1 MLVNIKTS
9 GIAILAAILKTIK
22 RIPAK
27 KIGEKA
33 KMGKKI
39 SFIKLIF
46 IKIYFLKKHYL

>member
-1 MLVNIKTS
+1 MLVNIKTK

-39 SFIKLIF
+39 SFISSIF
-46 IKIYFLKKHYL
+46 FKIYFNKNHC